1 MMDETIIK
9 KLAVKTQNTL
19 LDAVKDLQHNPGEI
33 AQTLAFAANFPA
45 QMFNNTVLLRKQ
57 LPEAQ
62 HTESYA
68 HWKELGYT
76 VKRGEKGL
84 HIFLPQIQQV
94 FVTRNADGVDVIRP
108 VSEATDAEKANI
120 KAGTIQTK
128 TRTSYVTGTVFDVSQ
143 TTCPVDAYPAPY
155 PLNRPLEQLYAGLL
169 DYAAG
174 IGCTVDIDEQLTQ
187 ADKMAALAGA
197 VGKAV
202 VEAAIEPEHKPSVS
216 VRDFEAD
223 AVSLMLET
231 QMGLQLTDQRIT
243 QFTQY
248 FNDCQT
254 SRFNLN
260 DTLRTVSEI
269 YTSLRTQLDPVLD
282 RTLQEL
288 GQTEQ
293 VVQSTAEEK
302 QQATQ
307 KQKLAEER
315 RLALEQEDIQKQK
328 EVKEEYREEAV
339 VAVEAAA
346 ATVAAAAIAGAEAVQ
361 RQRVFVDMD
370 GTLCQFQPNA
380 TPHQLQTRGY
390 FSSLAPQRNVVDAVK
405 ALVAD
410 STKEVF
416 ILSAALNTPTAIP
429 EKNQWIDTYLPEI
442 DSTHRLFPQNGVD
455 KATAV
460 PGGVQPSDVLID
472 DYTRNLRAWPG
483 FGIKLV
489 NAINNQHG
497 TWIASTEG
505 TQGSAIRYD
514 RPAQGLVD
522 DINALIST
530 RDALPEMFLNERQAY
545 LKNVLSTPRETVQI
559 DTLSS
564 LSARSAQDTLLRGRG
579 MYPCSVLNGK
589 VNYFPFNNEK
599 QYATLMTPRELATF
613 DHLLHSAEP
622 AALHIQDAM
631 PETVT
636 VTSQAELD
644 AVPVGT
650 TQQIEVAFG
659 DAGRPAE
666 IHNAYTHP
674 VIVADNHNANVYG
687 DAHVEARNTA
697 RIHAFGNS
705 VVHAFGAASVEA
717 NEHSTVM
724 AHNSVSVHADQ
735 TSLVHAFDQAA
746 VQAFEAANVIL
757 HDASSA
763 ILRGTSTGTAF
774 DNSKLQAMDSSRAL
788 RAGNSRVSIRGNAEV
803 QQLHTP
809 QTASVP
815 QWIARSQPELDAV
828 PAEYPGAVVVD
839 FGAADNPAKVAVNH
853 IMPVTVIGNH
863 AANIYQDVHAIAR
876 DTAQVTAQDN
886 SIVHALNL
894 SQVTALDNSHIVAM
908 DGSSVF
914 LHDSSTAEQ
923 TSDTSIVLNQRGQPA
938 EHENGVMKVNTQE
951 ELNAVPADYEGRV
964 IVNFGTEDAPAQIAQ
979 KYVQPVL
986 VPNRFVATARNDSN
1000 VQAGENAS
1008 IYAFDNSHVVGYGSS
1023 YIEISDSCRA
1033 ELYEQSVCN
1042 AFGTS
1047 AVSAHDTASIAA
1059 VDESTVEAH
1068 GSSNVD
1074 ARNNAVVDAYDTAQ
1088 ISANNTAT
1096 VRTHSPDVV
1105 TKMHG
1110 SSVLAPAETELAPVP
1125 VEAEIS
1131 EPIQQTAPGPKQS
1144 APVAEKEPVKEKQKA
1159 PVQAKKKTFAER
1171 RAEWDQQKRDEMDY
1185 IKNRVNILDVAEDLG
1200 YTITRQGLHDSLQ
1213 EHDSVVFY
1221 PNNHFARFSR
1231 TGLDGK
1237 IIGGSTVDFV
1247 MHFDQDDGLGLG
1259 IHDASDAIR
1268 YLKQQY
1274 MGIGPEQQYKPR
1286 QQKPRQPEKKPFVL
1300 PEKSANMER
1309 AVQYLHDYRGISSTV
1324 IEQCA
1329 DRGLLYQN
1337 KGMAVFVGM
1346 DKDGKAVYATRQGT
1360 DKPVP
1365 GQRSFKCDVAGSDQH
1380 VGWYV
1385 DNKSDKLYV
1394 TEAPIDAMSV
1404 MTLREQGGHDV
1415 NSSNYL
1421 ALNGTGKA
1429 YILYER
1435 LQADPSIKSV
1445 VLALDNDK
1453 AGLEA
1458 DQKIQDY
1465 LKENLPNVSVSAWK
1479 VPQGKDVNEYLQVKN
1494 SPQHTKP
1501 QQHSVSRTA
1510 PQPESPQLAV

>member
-636 VTSQAELD
+636 VTSQAGLD
-644 AVPVGT
+644 AVPLDT
-650 TQQIEVAFG
+650 AQQIVAAFG
-659 DAGRPAE
+659 DAGNPAE
-666 IHNAYTHP
+666 IRNAYTYP
-674 VIVADNHNANVYG
+674 VIVADNHSANVYG

-697 RIHAFGNS
+697 RIHAFGDS

-724 AHNSVSVHADQ
+724 AHNSSSVHADQ
-735 TSLVHAFDQAA
+735 SSLVHAFDQAA
-746 VQAFEAANVIL
+746 VQAFETANVIL

-763 ILRGTSTGTAF
+763 ILRGTSTGTAY

-788 RAGNSRVSIRGNAEV
+788 RAGNSRVAIRGNAEV
-803 QQLHTP
+803 QQLHTQ
-809 QTASVP
+809 QTANVP

-894 SQVTALDNSHIVAM
+894 SQVTALDNSHVIAM

-923 TSDTSIVLNQRGQPA
+923 AADTSIVLNQRGQPA
-938 EHENGVMKVNTQE
+938 EHENGVMKVSTQA

-964 IVNFGTEDAPAQIAQ
+964 IVNFGTEEAPAQIAQ

-1110 SSVLAPAETELAPVP
+1110 SSVLAPAETESAPVP

-1131 EPIQQTAPGPKQS
+1131 EPIQQTAPEPEQS
-1144 APVAEKEPVKEKQKA
+1144 TPVAEKEPVKEKQKA

-1171 RAEWDQQKRDEMDY
+1171 RAEWDQQKRDERDY